1 MLSRKNKHNLKSVAD
16 DGPLSCQRWPVSQ
29 GRGEQIGVFIWS
41 AQSRMTEGSFHQ
53 AVSS

>member
-1 MLSRKNKHNLKSVAD
+1 MAHCHVNVGH
-16 DGPLSCQRWPVSQ
+16 VSQ

-41 AQSRMTEGSFHQ
+41 AQSRMTEESFHQ